1 MSLVIVGSVAMD
13 SVKTPYGEVKMA
25 MGGSANFAGIASSI
39 FINPAIVGVV
49 GEDYPKK
56 YLQLM
61 KKKKFDISGLKII
74 PKGKT
79 FHWKGRYEND
89 MSHAITLSTC
99 LNVFE
104 FFKPELPFHYRN
116 AKYIFLANIDPE
128 LQLFVLDQV
137 KKPKLVLCDTMNFWI
152 TGKRDALI
160 EVFKRSDVILVN
172 EGEARLL
179 TGITNLVKAAEELL
193 SLGPS
198 HVIVKKGEHG
208 AFLLN
213 KKDYC
218 SVPAFPLK
226 LVKDPT
232 GAGDTFAGGLIGYLA
247 SKNSISP
254 MNFRRAMAVGSV
266 LASFVCEDFSV
277 NGTASLTKKKVAKRL
292 EQFCKISRIP
302 KISL

>member
-25 MGGSANFAGIASSI
+25 LGGSANFAGIASSI
-39 FINPAIVGVV
+39 FINPCIVGVV
-49 GEDYPKK
+49 GEDYPKEFFR
-56 YLQLM
+56 LM
-61 KKKKFDISGLKII
+61 KRKKFDISGLKII
-74 PKGKT
+74 PGGKT
-79 FHWKGRYEND
+79 FHWKGYYEGD
-89 MSHAITLSTC
+89 MSHAVTLSTC

-104 FFKPELPFHYRN
+104 FFKPELPPHYRD

-160 EVFKRSDVILVN
+160 EVFRRSDVILVN
-172 EGEARLL
+172 ESEARLL
-179 TGITNLVKAAEELL
+179 TGATNLVKAAEELL

-208 AFLLN
+208 AFLLS
-213 KKDYC
+213 KEDYC

-232 GAGDTFAGGLIGYLA
+232 GAGDTFAGGLIGFLA
-247 SKNSISP
+247 AKNSVTPSD
-254 MNFRRAMAVGSV
+254 FRRAMAVGSV

-277 NGTASLTKKKVAKRL
+277 NGTAPLTKKKIAARL
-292 EQFCKISRIP
+292 EKFCKISQIP

>member
-1 MSLVIVGSVAMD
+1 MSLVIVGSIAVD
-13 SVKTPYGEVKMA
+13 SVETPYGKIEKA
-25 MGGSANFAGIASSI
+25 MGGSANFAGIASSL
-39 FINPAIVGVV
+39 FTNPAVVGVV
-49 GEDYPKK
+49 GEDYPKE

-61 KKKKFDISGLKII
+61 KKKKFDISGLKTIAG
-74 PKGKT
+74 GKT
-79 FHWKGRYEND
+79 FHWKGRYEGD

-104 FFKPELPFHYRN
+104 FFKPELPPHYRD

-152 TGKRDALI
+152 TGRRDALI
-160 EVFKRSDVILVN
+160 EVFKRSHVVLVN

-179 TGITNLVKAAEELL
+179 TGITNLIQAAEKLL
-193 SLGPS
+193 ALGPS

-208 AFLLN
+208 AFLLS
-213 KKDYC
+213 KVDYC

-232 GAGDTFAGGLIGYLA
+232 GAGDTFAGGLIGFLA
-247 SKNSISP
+247 SKNSVSP
-254 MNFRRAMAVGSV
+254 ADFRRAMAVGTV

-277 NGTASLTKKKVAKRL
+277 NGTATLTKKKMAKRL
-292 EQFCKISRIP
+292 EQFCKISQIP